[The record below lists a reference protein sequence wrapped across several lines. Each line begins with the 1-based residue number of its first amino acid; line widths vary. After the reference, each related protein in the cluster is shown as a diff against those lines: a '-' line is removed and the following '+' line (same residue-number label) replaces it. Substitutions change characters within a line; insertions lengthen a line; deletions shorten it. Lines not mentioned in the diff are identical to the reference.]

1 MQLTQKSAY
10 LTLKECLQILK
21 YVNVTGMQEGNQP
34 QVDRSWSK
42 QSRTFQILV
51 HPGPVNS
58 VKRKL

>member
-34 QVDRSWSK
+34 QVDRS
-42 QSRTFQILV
+42 
-51 HPGPVNS
+51 
-58 VKRKL
+58 